1 MRNILD
7 VSSVFFTFLRKIL
20 FFWVR
25 TNTANGTPEQ
35 LNLDPNKPVCYVLQ
49 YSSLAN
55 RLVLE
60 QECINGGLPSSQKA
74 LKMASNNLRRSFF
87 FLYRR
92 QGQFFRRRQS
102 PALTIRLK
110 QLVHDV
116 KNTADS
122 DIQIVPVS
130 IFWGRAPQKEK
141 SLFKVI
147 FSDTW
152 SNAGRLRKLLT
163 ILVHGKSTFV
173 QFSQPI
179 SLKQL
184 IEESEIS
191 EERATRKTARVLRV
205 HFRRVRQAVIGP
217 DLSHRRTLVY
227 KLISTPSVKD
237 AIRETAKAEDISPE
251 KVKAR
256 AYKYGDEI
264 ASNVSMA
271 TVRFLDIILSWV
283 WNKIYNGVK
292 ITNIESVKAVAED
305 HAVIYTPCHRSH
317 IDYLLLSYVL
327 FNNGI
332 MVPHIAAG
340 INLNMPIV
348 GSILRRGGAFFMRR
362 SFRDNPLYAAI
373 FNEYM
378 HSMLTK
384 GYSVEYFIE
393 GGRSRTGRTLTPKAG
408 MVAMTVRSYLRDHRK
423 PIAFVPVYV
432 GYEKILEGRTYLGEL
447 RGQKKESESVFG
459 LFKSLR
465 NLKNS
470 FGQVS
475 VNFGEPIILS
485 DELDRLQPHWKEQ
498 AYNLECKPKWLNA
511 TVDEISNKIATHIN
525 SAAAVNPVTLVA
537 TGLLSTTRQA
547 MDERA
552 LIDIIDKFC
561 GLLKEYSY
569 SNQITLPDGNAK
581 EWVAYVEG
589 MGLISRNRQDLGD
602 IVSVEGNNA
611 ILLTYYRNNT
621 LHLFAVPALI
631 ASFFQYNPSMKKA
644 KLIDLVRSVYPYIK
658 SELFIRYMQDDLD
671 EVIQHWLDVMVNNHL
686 LQQDNDIYTRPGTGT
701 EQFVTLGVL
710 ARIIVQTLERYY
722 IAIAL
727 LRKHGN
733 GSITADE
740 LEKQSTQMAQRM
752 SILYGLNAPEFFD
765 KSLFRNFIATLK
777 EYEMLT
783 EDSHGKLSYGKE
795 VDEVADDARLVLNS
809 EFRQS
814 ILQVTNASLLQQ
826 KADLQPLPN
835 ED

>member
-7 VSSVFFTFLRKIL
+7 ISSAFFTFLRKIL
-20 FFWVR
+20 FLWVR
-25 TNTANGTPEQ
+25 TTTANGSLDQ
-35 LNLDPNKPVCYVLQ
+35 LNLDPAKPVCYVLQ
-49 YSSLAN
+49 YSSLTS

-60 QECINGGLPSSQKA
+60 QECIRGGLPSSQQE
-74 LKMASNNLRRSFF
+74 LTMANDHLRRSFF

-92 QGQFFRRRQS
+92 QGQLFRRRQS

-116 KNTADS
+116 KNTTDADV
-122 DIQIVPVS
+122 QIVPVS
-130 IFWGRAPQKEK
+130 IFWGRTPQKEK

-152 SNAGRLRKLLT
+152 STAGRFRKLLT
-163 ILVHGKSTFV
+163 LIIHGKSTFV

-191 EERATRKTARVLRV
+191 EERAARKTARILRV

-237 AIRETAKAEDISPE
+237 AIRETAKAEDISPD
-251 KVKAR
+251 KIKAR

-264 ASNVSMA
+264 ASNVSIA
-271 TVRFLDIILSWV
+271 TIRFLDIILSWV

-292 ITNIESVKAVAED
+292 ITNIETVKEVAKD

-393 GGRSRTGRTLTPKAG
+393 GGRSRTGRTLTPKVG
-408 MVAMTVRSYLRDHRK
+408 MVAMTLRSYLRDHRK
-423 PIAFVPVYV
+423 PIAFIPVYV

-447 RGQKKESESVFG
+447 RGEKKQSESVLG
-459 LFKSLR
+459 LFKSLK

-475 VNFGEPIILS
+475 VNFGEPILLS
-485 DELDRLQPHWKEQ
+485 DELDRMQPHWREQ
-498 AYNLECKPKWLNA
+498 AYSMDCKPKWLNSA
-511 TVDEISNKIATHIN
+511 VDEVSNKIATHIN
-525 SAAAVNPVTLVA
+525 NAAAVNPVTLVA
-537 TGLLSTTRQA
+537 TGILSTTKQA

-552 LIDIIDKFC
+552 LTDIIGKLC
-561 GLLKEYSY
+561 SLLKTHAYSD
-569 SNQITLPDGNAK
+569 QITLPEGTPA
-581 EWVAYVEG
+581 EWISYVEG
-589 MGLISRNRQDLGD
+589 MRLITRNKQDLGD
-602 IVSVEGNNA
+602 IISVEGNNA

-631 ASFFQYNPSMKKA
+631 ASFFQYNASMDRA
-644 KLIDLVRSVYPYIK
+644 KLIGLVRSIYPYIK
-658 SELFIRYMQDDLD
+658 SELFIRYDQDDLD
-671 EVIQHWLDVMVNNHL
+671 NVIQCWLDVMVSHEL
-686 LQQDNDIYTRPGTGT
+686 LNVDNSLYSRPGTGT
-701 EQFVTLGVL
+701 EQFVMLGVL

-722 IAIAL
+722 ISIAL

-733 GSITADE
+733 GNITADE

-765 KSLFRNFIATLK
+765 KSLFRNFIGTMK
-777 EYEMLT
+777 DYQMLS
-783 EDSHGKLSYGKE
+783 EDSNGKLSYGQE
-795 VDEVADDARLVLNS
+795 VDDVAEDARLVLNS

-814 ILQVTNASLLQQ
+814 ILQVTNASLKQQ
-826 KADLQPLPN
+826 ALAPGKS
-835 ED
+835 